1 MSYTTQRYTI
11 PQTTLRTQVEVKRSR
26 FIATAAY
33 TPDMELSNNFIAC
46 VKEEFADA
54 NHNCWARVLGAPGST
69 DQAGM
74 SDDGEPQ
81 GAAGKP
87 MLTALLHAD
96 FGDITVVVSRYFG
109 GIKLGK
115 GGMARAYTDALLH
128 VLERMPPEEKI
139 SYTALHIYVEY
150 AQLDMV
156 ERILPEYEARID
168 ARDFGVGIN
177 LHIRVPIE
185 QSADLIRHLTELS
198 AGTVKITPAQQDV
211 DT

>member
-1 MSYTTQRYTI
+1 MSCNTQRYPI
-11 PQTTLRTQVEVKRSR
+11 PQTTLRTRIEVKRSR

-33 TPDMELSNNFIAC
+33 TPDIEQSNNFI
-46 VKEEFADA
+46 VRIKEEFSDA
-54 NHNCWARVLGAPGST
+54 NHNCWARVLGIPGST
-69 DQAGM
+69 DRAGM

-96 FGDITVVVSRYFG
+96 LGDITVVVSRYFG

-128 VLERMPPEEKI
+128 VLEHLPLQEKI
-139 SYTALHIYVEY
+139 SYTALQIHVEY
-150 AQLDMV
+150 PLLDMV

-168 ARDFGVGIN
+168 ARDFGVGVN
-177 LHIRVPIE
+177 LHLRVPTE
-185 QSADLIRHLTELS
+185 QHATLVRHLTELS
-198 AGTVKITPAQQDV
+198 AGTIRINRAQQDV